1 MTASRRTKTGPLAKL
16 KSVPAIE
23 IQMQSHS
30 DEARHQSR
38 KHLKSAIDAL
48 KHGEDENA
56 MAHMLDALRLFG
68 RAEAF
73 LDIAKDVTEFLGED
87 E

>member
-1 MTASRRTKTGPLAKL
+1 MTMTKRLKPTG
-16 KSVPAIE
+16 SVTGSVE
-23 IQMQSHS
+23 GTMQAHS

-56 MAHMLDALRLFG
+56 MAHILDALRLFG